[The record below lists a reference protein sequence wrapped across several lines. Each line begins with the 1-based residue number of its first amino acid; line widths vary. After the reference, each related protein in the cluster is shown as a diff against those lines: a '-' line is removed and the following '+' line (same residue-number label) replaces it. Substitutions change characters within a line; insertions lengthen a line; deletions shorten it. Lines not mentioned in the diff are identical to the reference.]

1 MKRIVRIAGYVFMII
16 LLLTGGAVFLYS
28 DLVRPIQHKYP
39 LGLGACLAALV
50 LAWLLANADKRNAS
64 KSVFLYVVL
73 LASVWI
79 VLSFIL

>member
-1 MKRIVRIAGYVFMII
+1 MKKSIRITGYIVMVL

-39 LGLGACLAALV
+39 LGLGACTASLV
-50 LAWLLANADKRNAS
+50 LAWLLANADKRKAS
-64 KSVFLYVVL
+64 KYIFLYVVL
-73 LASVWI
+73 LTGVWI